1 MAFLAGLICGIIL
14 ILSLAMFWNW
24 FILLLVKINYK
35 MKRSFIKDSAKEL
48 KKSKDRFS
56 KFRKQIKELIED

>member
-24 FILLLVKINYK
+24 FTVLLVRINYNTTK
-35 MKRSFIKDSAKEL
+35 SFIKDTTKEL

-56 KFRKQIKELIED
+56 KFKKQIKELIED